1 MAADPPSLC
10 PPDRVCIT
18 TAYEVR
24 YWADKFDISIEQ
36 LKAAI
41 NSVGNSLIAVEQE
54 LGGR

>member
-1 MAADPPSLC
+1 MSANLPRSG

-24 YWADKFDISIEQ
+24 YWADKFDVSTDE
-36 LKAAI
+36 LKAVM
-41 NSVGNSLIAVEQE
+41 NRVGNSLIAVEQE